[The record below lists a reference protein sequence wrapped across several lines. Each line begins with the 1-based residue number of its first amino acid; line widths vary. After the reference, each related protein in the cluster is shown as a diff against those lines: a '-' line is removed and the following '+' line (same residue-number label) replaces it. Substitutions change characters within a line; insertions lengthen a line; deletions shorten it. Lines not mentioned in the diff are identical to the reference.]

1 MAECVFAWFVDV
13 LLLSTSMLLIS
24 QKICFVRVRGKGDD
38 SYAVSEAI
46 LMKDRY

>member
-1 MAECVFAWFVDV
+1 MVECVFAWFVVV

-24 QKICFVRVRGKGDD
+24 QKICFVRVRGKVDD

-46 LMKDRY
+46 LVKDR